1 MPSNNT
7 RAVSPP
13 TNCSLLVL
21 ALLVLIQIILV
32 PLIVSLSIYPFAS
45 FGIKA
50 YVLHNFAFEQFR
62 PCRLAYLYQYIE
74 VTFYMSVFFLCIGSV
89 VLFCAVV
96 SSESRSDVC
105 MYFGSA
111 VLCFVLL
118 HIFIY
123 FTGSMLI
130 WTPLP
135 TPEELL
141 MFYPEFYE
149 IPFKGCATGELF
161 EGMSLANLV
170 FRIESSLI
178 MIGLMLIV
186 PCSCFWTIICA
197 LAQDSDNMA
206 MQAQGSV

>member
-32 PLIVSLSIYPFAS
+32 SLIVSLSIYPFVS

-62 PCRLAYLYQYIE
+62 PCKLAYLYSYIE
-74 VTFYMSVFFLCIGSV
+74 VTFYMSVSFLCLGSV
-89 VLFCAVV
+89 VLFCAVGR
-96 SSESRSDVC
+96 SESRSDVC

-111 VLCFVLL
+111 VLWFVLL

-123 FTGSMLI
+123 FTGSVMV
-130 WTPLP
+130 WTPVP

-141 MFYPEFYE
+141 MFYPDFYE
-149 IPFKGCATGELF
+149 IPFEGCASGELF
-161 EGMSLANLV
+161 EGMSLAIV
-170 FRIESSLI
+170 AFRIESSLI
-178 MIGLMLIV
+178 MIGLILGV
-186 PCSCFWTIICA
+186 PCIWLCTIICPPM
-197 LAQDSDNMA
+197 DSGNTA
-206 MQAQGSV
+206 MQAQASV